1 MPASISQKLRI
12 NNNLFREVLAEFL
25 GTFILIVFGDGS
37 VAQFKL
43 SKGTAGSPMS
53 VYWSW
58 GVGVMMGIYVAG
70 GVSGGHINP
79 SVTVAQACLGRCPWV
94 KVPAYIVAQYCG
106 SFIAS
111 VFVYLIYFDAI
122 NNFDQGTRHVDGSL
136 GTAGIFS
143 TYPQPFLSVYN
154 GLGDQVFGT
163 AILLICVLA
172 ITDENNMKP
181 TKGLIPISIGFVVF
195 VIGMT
200 YGFNCGYAIN
210 PARDLAPRIFTAI
223 AGWGDTPFNYKEYK
237 WFWIPVLGPHLGAI
251 IGAFIYQLCVGLHW
265 PRTYEITQPQSKT
278 VEQTVGS
285 SNEGYDL
292 ELKES

>member
-1 MPASISQKLRI
+1 MFLLLI
-12 NNNLFREVLAEFL
+12 NQYVTVHTIN
-25 GTFILIVFGDGS
+25 VFGDGS

-70 GVSGGHINP
+70 GVS
-79 SVTVAQACLGRCPWV
+79 
-94 KVPAYIVAQYCG
+94 
-106 SFIAS
+106 
-111 VFVYLIYFDAI
+111 DAI

-181 TKGLIPISIGFVVF
+181 TKGLIPIS
-195 VIGMT
+195 MT

-292 ELKES
+292 GIELKLFKRVL